1 MSESRFQPEII
12 IYTGPSS
19 YHIKQIHEWL
29 KSRQVCKGLNRG
41 YIKDVLE
48 TCWFF
53 IYITMNGDIHGI
65 VIVHPDIP
73 DLNSMKIDVLCGSTK
88 YSGTGT
94 ILLNMVSYITE
105 IIGNQQLFLHP

>member
-1 MSESRFQPEII
+1 
-12 IYTGPSS
+12 
-19 YHIKQIHEWL
+19 
-29 KSRQVCKGLNRG
+29 
-41 YIKDVLE
+41 
-48 TCWFF
+48 
-53 IYITMNGDIHGI
+53 MNGDIHGI